1 MPELYALSEADP
13 VHETAW
19 LLDPIMP
26 RRELVLFD
34 GAAGVGKTMALC
46 TFAGILSQ
54 QPHEKV
60 VFVSSPEQK
69 LARATFLKRQKP
81 DYAALGSVEFAPT
94 LQLLDGK
101 KPLHLTFLNF
111 ITETIEE
118 HQPTCIMVDGLDEM
132 LSPGDEADARLSR
145 EFWHALRDLA
155 QQKSCSIVVSRS
167 SGMHESRTYG
177 AFTKAGTDLCRFI
190 LTMHWHPEAMDKR
203 LVNVAKH
210 QFGPIGQQ
218 IIMHFDNQR
227 AVINCPPDMEDY
239 VKPAKS
245 PQCRTLAHTLGKN
258 APLSPEDAKIIAR
271 MEDMKSKGACDLQV
285 YEIFDLDGYARTRIE
300 RLMNYR
306 THMTLKETKELSQMY
321 KNIKAG
327 DKLEKQ
333 LKQQAS

>member
-1 MPELYALSEADP
+1 MPELFMLSEADP
-13 VHETAW
+13 VHEAAW
-19 LLDPIMP
+19 LMDPILP
-26 RRELVLFD
+26 GRELVLFD

-46 TFAGILSQ
+46 TFAGILSK

-69 LARATFLKRQKP
+69 LARASFLKRQKP
-81 DYAALGSVEFAPT
+81 DYKALGSVEFAPAV
-94 LQLLDGK
+94 QLLDGK
-101 KPLHLTFLNF
+101 KPLHPTFLQF
-111 ITETIEE
+111 VTETIEE

-132 LSPGDEADARLSR
+132 LSPGDEADAKLSR
-145 EFWHALRDLA
+145 EFWQALRELA
-155 QQKSCSIVVSRS
+155 RDKGCSIVVSRS

-177 AFTKAGTDLCRFI
+177 AFTKAGTELCRFI

-218 IIMHFDNQR
+218 IIIHFDNAR
-227 AVINCPPDMEDY
+227 AVINCSPDREDY

-245 PQCRTLAHTLGKN
+245 PQCRTLGHTLGKN
-258 APLSPEDAKIIAR
+258 APLSPEDARIIAR
-271 MEDMKSKGACDLQV
+271 MEEMKSKGACDLQV
-285 YEIFDLDGYARTRIE
+285 YEVFDMNGYARTRVS
-300 RLMNYR
+300 RLMNHR
-306 THMTLKETKELSQMY
+306 SHMTMKETQELIQMY

-333 LKQQAS
+333 SKQQAS